1 MSFNCYYTIIYNLF
15 LSFHH
20 TNNKVVRR
28 IRKKYHE
35 ILESK
40 NKDTAILTWLNGRQF
55 FCPFSHKML
64 FYQKDFP
71 LYDRQLSRLCH
82 WLSAALKREIGV
94 IDVGA
99 NVGDTVRNIGIKKA
113 FYLCIEGDS
122 GFAKYIKHNLK
133 GYHYA
138 LEEVFLCDDESQSKK
153 YSIQSANGTGHLS
166 NDDNTGKQVN
176 SITLDS
182 LLEQKYKDKQFDLL
196 KIDTDGFD
204 FKVIRGGCKF
214 LKEKRPLL
222 FFEWDKAYCKEQG
235 EDPISIFPLLENLNY
250 TKCILFDNFGNYFNI
265 VNTHNTAQLEAYIEQ
280 TIGDNLPYYYDV
292 LAIPQN
298 NDYNAE
304 ELISLFQNQI

>member
-1 MSFNCYYTIIYNLF
+1 MINFYYTFIYNIALHT
-15 LSFHH
+15 HH
-20 TNNKVVRR
+20 KTGKIPRLIKREYTRISSSKTNNKKIITR
-28 IRKKYHE
+28 IGNT
-35 ILESK
+35 I
-40 NKDTAILTWLNGRQF
+40 F

-82 WLSAALKREIGV
+82 WLSTTLKREIGV

-133 GYHYA
+133 GYHYS
-138 LEEVFLCDDESQSKK
+138 LEQVFLCDEESQSKK

-176 SITLDS
+176 SITLDD
-182 LLEQKYKDKQFDLL
+182 LLDQKYRDKQFDLL

-204 FKVIRGGCKF
+204 FKVIRGGYKF
-214 LKEKRPLL
+214 LKEKSPLL

-265 VNTHNTAQLEAYIEQ
+265 VDTHDTDQLEAYIEQ

-298 NDYNAE
+298 KDYNAE
-304 ELISLFQNQI
+304 ELISLFQN

>member
-1 MSFNCYYTIIYNLF
+1 MINIYKTAIYNLALLMHRKTGK
-15 LSFHH
+15 LSRKIKREYTRISCSR
-20 TNNKVVRR
+20 TNNEGIITK
-28 IRKKYHE
+28 
-35 ILESK
+35 LEDS
-40 NKDTAILTWLNGRQF
+40 IF

-71 LYDRQLSRLCH
+71 LYDRQLSHLCH
-82 WLSAALKREIGV
+82 WLSSTLNREIAI

-113 FYLCIEGDS
+113 FYLCIEGDKC
-122 GFAKYIKHNLK
+122 FAKYIKHNLK
-133 GYHYA
+133 GYNYT
-138 LEEVFLCDDESQSKK
+138 LEEVFLCDAESQGKN

-166 NDDNTGKQVN
+166 NANGANEQIK
-176 SITLDS
+176 SITLDN
-182 LLEQKYKDKQFDLL
+182 LLSQKFKDKQFDLL

-204 FKVIRGGCKF
+204 FKVIRGGYNF
-214 LKEKRPLL
+214 LKNQSPIL

-265 VNTHNTAQLEAYIEQ
+265 VDTHDTDQLEAYIEQ

-292 LAIPQN
+292 LAIPKN
-298 NDYNAE
+298 MDYNAE
-304 ELISLFQNQI
+304 VLISLFQ